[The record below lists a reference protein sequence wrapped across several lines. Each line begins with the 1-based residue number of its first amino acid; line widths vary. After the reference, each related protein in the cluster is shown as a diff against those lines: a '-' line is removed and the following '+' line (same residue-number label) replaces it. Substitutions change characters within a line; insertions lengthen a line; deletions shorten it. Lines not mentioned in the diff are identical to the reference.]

1 MDTKFISITN
11 QYINDYLIS
20 KKFKKLLPVQE
31 QSIPQ
36 LKKRRSSFV
45 EAPTG
50 TGKTLT
56 FLIPVLEN
64 INLELDATQAIII
77 TPTRELAVQI
87 NNVLKEIK
95 PFFDKEIK
103 STLAIGGEDFEDQQ
117 RKLKNGAHIIIG
129 TADRIVSL
137 RSKTQHDIS
146 NLQYLIIDEV
156 DMILNFGGFNEIEE
170 LSKEIPSSTT
180 LGFFSASFPLE
191 TQNMIKKMFS
201 KEVNNII
208 IKEKEDD
215 ELDSQFIKA
224 FDGDK
229 IHTLKALLNSDTFN
243 PYFSLI
249 FAKTNE
255 EVELI
260 YKELKNAGFKEIAAF
275 HNGLAQRERNRLLK
289 QINNSELVY
298 LVTTDLMS
306 RGMDFPG
313 VTHIVN
319 YSLPVDL
326 TYYKHRIG
334 RTNRNSVKGNIYD
347 IYIDGD
353 MSRYNE
359 ISKKNPNIKFIK
371 TKVK

>member
-1 MDTKFISITN
+1 MDTRSIN
-11 QYINDYLIS
+11 IRREILDYFES
-20 KKFKKLLPVQE
+20 KGFKKLLPVQE

-36 LKKRRSSFV
+36 ISKRKSSFV

-50 TGKTLT
+50 TGKTLS
-56 FLIPVLEN
+56 FLVPVLN
-64 INLELDATQAIII
+64 NLDFKIQETQAIII

-87 NNVLKEIK
+87 NNVLKEMK
-95 PFFDKEIK
+95 PFFEEEIK

-117 RKLKNGAHIIIG
+117 RKLQNGAHIIIG
-129 TADRIVSL
+129 TADRIMSL
-137 RSKTQHDIS
+137 REKTQHDVS
-146 NLQYLIIDEV
+146 NLKFLIVDEV
-156 DMILNFGGFNEIEE
+156 DMILNFGGFSEIEE
-170 LSKEIPSSTT
+170 LAKAIPHSTT
-180 LGFFSASFPLE
+180 LAFFSASFPLE
-191 TQNMIKKMFS
+191 IQNLIKKMFG

-208 IKEKEDD
+208 IKQKEDD
-215 ELDSQFIKA
+215 ELESNYIKA

-229 IHTLKALLNSDTFN
+229 MQTLKELVNSDKFN
-243 PYFSLI
+243 PFFAII

-260 YKELKNAGFKEIAAF
+260 FKELKNNGVKEIGAF

-326 TYYKHRIG
+326 TYYKHRVG
-334 RTNRNSVKGNIYD
+334 RTNRNNVKGNIYD
-347 IYIDGD
+347 IYVDGD
-353 MSRYNE
+353 VRRYEE
-359 ISKKNPNIKFIK
+359 IKNKNPNITFIK
-371 TKVK
+371 GRVK